1 MLAPGHNWPMLTLF
15 GQTASLPE
23 ILAFVTGLASVWL
36 TRSMHVANWPVGI
49 VSVLCFVVVFLDAK
63 LYADALLQLAFVAL
77 GFYGWWRWSRPTAGA
92 HEVSVSNAPLAEIGA
107 SLAVCALATWGCAMV
122 LRHGTDSP
130 APWADAAVSA
140 LSLLATWAQA
150 RGRVECWFA
159 WIVVDL
165 IAIPL
170 YWSRSLA
177 LTAALYVLFLLL
189 CVAGLAAWQRRLPA
203 RGQPA

>member
-1 MLAPGHNWPMLTLF
+1 MFTLF

-23 ILAFVTGLASVWL
+23 VLAFITGLASVWL
-36 TRSMHVANWPVGI
+36 TRSMHIANWPVGI
-49 VSVLCFVVVFLDAK
+49 ASVLCFAFVFLDAK
-63 LYADALLQLAFVAL
+63 LYADALLQLAFVVL
-77 GFYGWWRWSRPTAGA
+77 GFYGWWRWSRPGRGTQDIA
-92 HEVSVSNAPLAEIGA
+92 VSHAPPGEIGI
-107 SLAVCALATWGCAMV
+107 SLAVCAVATWACAMV

-130 APWADAAVSA
+130 APWADAAVFA

-150 RGRVECWFA
+150 RGRIECWVA
-159 WIVVDL
+159 WIAVDL

-189 CVAGLAAWQRRLPA
+189 CVAGLMAWQRRLPA
-203 RGQPA
+203 REQPA